1 MAETET
7 NSPGVSAPYRATA
20 PAQPAYVIRDDSEAL
35 EIAHRFAAQIMQ
47 STAARDRD
55 RILPFA
61 EIEAFSQSGLGAIAV
76 PRSYGGA
83 DVSAATLGE
92 VFAIIAAADASIAQI
107 PQNHTAFL
115 ELLRYAR
122 DEAQRRHFFSLA
134 LQGYR
139 FGNALAERGG
149 KTTKD
154 ISTKLTQSG
163 GGGYELNGEK
173 FYTTG
178 ALFAHFVPVGAVDEH
193 GRLYR
198 VVAERSAPGLTII
211 DDWSGIGQ
219 RTTASGTLRLA
230 NVAVHESHIIAVH
243 EFADE
248 PSLYGPVS
256 QFVHVGIDLGIA
268 RAALAETVAFVKT
281 RSRPWI
287 DSGKETAAED
297 PFTIAEIGDLT
308 IRLHAAEAM
317 TRRAGEIIDAARTA
331 LDDNAMARASIA
343 VAEAKV
349 LTTEIAVDA
358 SSKLFELAGTRAILA
373 EQNLDR
379 HWRNARTHTLHDPVR
394 WKYFAVGN
402 YHLNG
407 TRPNRHAW
415 I

>member
-1 MAETET
+1 MTDTET
-7 NSPGVSAPYRATA
+7 NSSGASAPYRATA
-20 PAQPAYVIRDDSEAL
+20 PTKPAHVIRDDTEAV
-35 EIAHRFAAQIMQ
+35 EAAHRFAAQVAQ
-47 STAARDRD
+47 SAASRDRD
-55 RILPFA
+55 RTLPFA
-61 EIEAFSQSGLGAIAV
+61 EIEAFSQFGLGAIVV
-76 PRSYGGA
+76 PRAHGGA
-83 DVSAATLGE
+83 EVSAATLAE
-92 VFAIIAAADASIAQI
+92 VFAIIAAADASIGQI

-115 ELLRYAR
+115 ELLRSAR
-122 DEAQRRHFFSLA
+122 NEAKRQHFFSLA

-139 FGNALAERGG
+139 FGNALAERQG

-163 GGGYELNGEK
+163 GSYVLNGKK

-178 ALFAHFVPVGAVDEH
+178 ALFSHFVPVGAVDEH
-193 GRLYR
+193 DRLYR
-198 VVAERSAPGLTII
+198 VVVERSAPGLTII

-219 RTTASGTLRLA
+219 RTTASGTLTLE

-243 EFADE
+243 EFAAE

-256 QFVHVGIDLGIA
+256 QIIHVGIDLGIA

-317 TRRAGEIIDAARTA
+317 TTRAGDVIDTARTA
-331 LDDNAMARASIA
+331 LDDDAMARASIA

-373 EQNLDR
+373 EQHLDR